1 MSHPFPI
8 TWCGT
13 HHEITV
19 GPGSIRGDAAI
30 TTGSTASAAMAAT
43 KLTLPPGTSGAIYI
57 YIQTSSSGTA
67 AGFTDDLSPGN
78 SFIPLNSVE
87 IARYAT
93 NASGVTSVV
102 LKNLPDDFYLIFNI
116 AIVQTVSQLA
126 ALDTAH
132 KAAIVTGSNTWPQA
146 GDGLDGAGIYFLQL
160 PDSTHLAANGVASTK
175 AIGTYW
181 FRAVTSGLSKLENAA
196 RTEAAVGVGN
206 LLWIPGSATL
216 GSASVSYRVEFTA
229 AVDCTHLRLHWAG
242 QYSSGGV
249 LVNFTTTLK
258 ASIQLADANGDPTGG
273 AIPVTFGANGLTGT
287 IPGGGVLRSDPV
299 PITLAAGRKFFVI
312 TYSPTATM
320 GINGNLSNRS
330 GNNFYAGDAAANPAL
345 FTNDQSQAGAVSFGP
360 GMITGLVLPK
370 NSRAVLMIGD
380 SIAANSNDCTSL
392 NVRGW
397 LGRALGTSRAVV
409 NAAIGGSRASGQAGQ
424 AGYYLAFYAA
434 AYCDLAVYAPGFNDF
449 YGDGA
454 PDASTRAN
462 ATTIVG
468 NLRRMGMRKVVG
480 CTVKPGTT
488 STDGWL
494 TTANQAARSGD
505 AARQTYNAW
514 VLAQVNGLFDGVFDL
529 AAAIA
534 ANGNPSLLATGPAT
548 VIYSGTAG
556 ASSSPGAIWTA
567 SGAVGDI
574 SWAGATVSVVHAG
587 TTYYGQIASFRP
599 GSSSNAVIFSN
610 ALTGCSPGDTF
621 TVYNSWCG
629 DVTGVGAHPNGY
641 GHVQIAGQFPLNLL
655 D

>member
-13 HHEITV
+13 HHEITA

-30 TTGSTASAAMAAT
+30 TTGSTTEAAIGAT
-43 KLTLPPGTSGAIYI
+43 KLTLPPNTSGSVYI
-57 YIQTSSSGTA
+57 YIQTASSSTVA
-67 AGFTDDLSPGN
+67 AFTDDLSINN

-87 IARYAT
+87 IARYRT
-93 NASGVTSVV
+93 NGVGVTSMV
-102 LKNLPDDFYLIFNI
+102 LKNLPDDFYLIFNV
-116 AIVQTVSQLA
+116 AVVQTVTQLA

-132 KAAIVTGSNTWPQA
+132 KAAIVTGSNSWPQA
-146 GDGLDGAGIYFLQL
+146 GDGLDGAGIYFLQI
-160 PDSTHLAANGVASTK
+160 PDGTHLSANGVASTK
-175 AIGTYW
+175 SAGAYW
-181 FRAVTSGLSKLENAA
+181 FRALTSAQSKLENAV
-196 RTEAAVGVGN
+196 RTEAAIGIGN

-216 GSASVSYRVEFTA
+216 GGASVSYRVEFTA
-229 AVDCTHLRLHWAG
+229 AVDCSHLRLHWAG
-242 QYSSGGV
+242 QYSNGGA

-258 ASIQLADANGDPTGG
+258 ASIQLADANGDPTGN

-287 IPGGGVLRSDPV
+287 IPAGGVLRSDPV
-299 PITLAAGRKFFVI
+299 PITFPAGRKFFVI

-320 GINGNLSNRS
+320 GINGSLSNRS
-330 GNNFYAGDAAANPAL
+330 GNNFYSGDATGNPAL

-370 NSRAVLMIGD
+370 NAKAILAIGD
-380 SIAANSNDCTSL
+380 SIAANSNDSTSL

-409 NAAIGGSRASGQAGQ
+409 NAAIGGSRASGHAGQ

-434 AYCDLAVYAPGFNDF
+434 NYCDVAVYAPGFNDF
-449 YGDGA
+449 YSDGA
-454 PDASTRAN
+454 SDASTRAN
-462 ATTIVG
+462 AMTIVG

-494 TTANQAARSGD
+494 TTVNQTARSGD

-514 VLAQVNGLFDGVFDL
+514 VLTQVNGLFDGVFDL

-534 ANGNPSLLATGPAT
+534 ANGNPSLLATGPASA
-548 VIYSGTAG
+548 IYSGTAG
-556 ASSSPGAIWTA
+556 ASSSTGAIWTGNA
-567 SGAVGDI
+567 AIGDI
-574 SWAGATVSVVHAG
+574 SWAGAMVSVVHSG
-587 TTYYGQIASFRP
+587 TTYYSQIASFRP
-599 GSSSNAVIFSN
+599 GASSNALIFSS
-610 ALTGCSPGDTF
+610 APAGCSPGDTF

-629 DVTGVGAHPNGY
+629 DTAGAGAHPNGY
-641 GHVQIAGQFPLNLL
+641 GHAQIASQFPIALL